1 MREIYHY
8 KHTRMAK
15 TKRRDNKYNK
25 DVAQLK
31 FPMLL
36 DGRLNWPALFCHLY
50 FGSMYE
56 C

>member
-1 MREIYHY
+1 MNIPEWLKQKMRN
-8 KHTRMAK
+8 
-15 TKRRDNKYNK
+15 TKCNK

-31 FPMLL
+31 FPMLF
-36 DGRLNWPALFCHLY
+36 DGRLNWSALFCHLY